1 MVASAGPVEFRRAVE
16 VALAAADTD
25 ALIIIYT
32 PVDPSGSA
40 ATLDAI
46 REGILAGRG
55 AGAAAKPS
63 VACLMAAPGRP
74 AALVAGD
81 ERVPAYAFP
90 ENAARALGKAA
101 SYGEWRGKAPG
112 LLWSFEDIRADDAR
126 KVCRDA
132 LESRGD
138 GWLTGDEVRV
148 VLGAYAVPLAAGTI
162 AHSADEAAALARV
175 IGFPV
180 AAKLSARAIQHKTDV
195 GAVRVNLTG
204 DQAVRRAFV
213 DIMAVAKSLTTDDNI
228 EGVLVQS
235 MVAGGIE
242 TMIGV
247 ADDPLFGPVVAF
259 GLGGVNVEILGDVR
273 FRIAPLTDVDAD
285 ELLHDIRGLP
295 LLQGYRGRPGAD
307 LDGLR
312 ELLLRVSRLAV
323 EVPDIGEL
331 DLNPVIALAP
341 GLGCRVVDARIRVRR
356 RH

>member
-1 MVASAGPVEFRRAVE
+1 MVASAGPAEFRRAVE
-16 VALAAADTD
+16 VALTAADTD

-46 REGILAGRG
+46 RDGILAGRRSG
-55 AGAAAKPS
+55 AVAKPI

-74 AALVAGD
+74 VPLVAGD

-90 ENAARALGKAA
+90 ENAARALAKAA
-101 SYGEWRGKAPG
+101 SYSEWRAKAPG
-112 LLWSFEDIRADDAR
+112 LLWSFEDIRVDDAR
-126 KVCRDA
+126 RVCREA
-132 LESRGD
+132 LESRGE
-138 GWLTGDEVRV
+138 GWLTGDEVRA
-148 VLGAYAVPLAAGTI
+148 VLGAYALPLAPGTI

-180 AAKLSARAIQHKTDV
+180 AAKLSARVIQHKTDV
-195 GAVRVNLTG
+195 GAVRVNLG
-204 DQAVRRAFV
+204 SDQAVRRAFL
-213 DIMAVAKSLTTDDNI
+213 DIMAVAKSLTTDDDI

-242 TMIGV
+242 TMVGV

-259 GLGGVNVEILGDVR
+259 GLGGIHVEIIGDVR

-295 LLQGYRGRPGAD
+295 LLKGYRGRPAAD

-323 EVPDIGEL
+323 EVPEISEL

-356 RH
+356 RS